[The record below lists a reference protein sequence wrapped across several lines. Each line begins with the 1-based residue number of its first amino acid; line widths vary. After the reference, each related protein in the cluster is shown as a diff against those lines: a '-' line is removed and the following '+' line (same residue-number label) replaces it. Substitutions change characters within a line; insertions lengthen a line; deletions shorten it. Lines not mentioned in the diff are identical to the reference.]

1 MGKIPAPFWAI
12 ILAAM
17 GTGLTVA
24 VLYHPTPENI
34 GLAVLTVASNL
45 VSGALGAFAGHS
57 QATSEMMTNNKGPVT
72 INPIDP
78 AK

>member
-1 MGKIPAPFWAI
+1 MDKLPSPFWAV

-17 GTGLTVA
+17 GTGMAVA

-45 VSGALGAFAGHS
+45 VSGALGAFAGHQ
-57 QATSEMMTNNKGPVT
+57 QAKSEMTIGKGPVT
-72 INPIDP
+72 INPTDP
-78 AK
+78 PA